1 MPRDSKVIIWPP
13 FPSPSGK
20 RKLQSVL
27 PLLAPARLTTTKPK
41 TQMESDQDV
50 VERWIRLADLG
61 TESVPAKKTKKNF
74 A

>member
-1 MPRDSKVIIWPP
+1 MPRESKVIIWRP

-27 PLLAPARLTTTKPK
+27 PLLAPARLTTAKPK

-50 VERWIRLADLG
+50 VEHWIRLADLG
-61 TESVPAKKTKKNF
+61 TESVPNPKKKLG
-74 A
+74 

>member
-1 MPRDSKVIIWPP
+1 MPRDSKVIIWRP

-50 VERWIRLADLG
+50 VEHWIRLADLG
-61 TESVPAKKTKKNF
+61 TDSVPNTKKKLG
-74 A
+74 